1 MACTRRIRALA
12 VAMRNMGPQ
21 EGITQ
26 QISNVRLGRTCAAA
40 LVAFSAEAAHY
51 EAMLIFDHQD
61 EMETTAWRIQIQDDQ
76 DLRVARMVDLYD
88 DLQDPFD
95 PL

>member
-1 MACTRRIRALA
+1 MACTRRIRALV

-26 QISNVRLGRTCAAA
+26 QISNVHLGRTCAAA
-40 LVAFSAEAAHY
+40 LVAFPAEEAHY
-51 EAMLIFDHQD
+51 EAMKIFDRQD
-61 EMETTAWRIQIQDDQ
+61 EMETTAWRIKIQDDQ

-88 DLQDPFD
+88 DLHDPFD

>member
-1 MACTRRIRALA
+1 MQALLKHA
-12 VAMRNMGPQ
+12 QCLSR
-21 EGITQ
+21 
-26 QISNVRLGRTCAAA
+26 SLYVRDQCIEMDVCPNR
-40 LVAFSAEAAHY
+40 
-51 EAMLIFDHQD
+51 QD
-61 EMETTAWRIQIQDDQ
+61 EMETTAWRIKIQDDQ

>member
-1 MACTRRIRALA
+1 MACTRKFRALD

-26 QISNVRLGRTCAAA
+26 QISNVRLGRTCTSA
-40 LVAFSAEAAHY
+40 LVAFSAESAHY
-51 EAMLIFDHQD
+51 EAMLIFGRQD
-61 EMETTAWRIQIQDDQ
+61 DMETTDWRIRIQDEQ
-76 DLRVARMVDLYD
+76 DLRVARMVDSYD
-88 DLQDPFD
+88 DRQDPFD